1 MSLDKVLNR
10 PLFRQGALKKG
21 NLKPVR
27 ARIGMMMGAPTQNVT
42 GQTARNFPLALN
54 QQGFYGRNVRPFFQ
68 RLKADVRNFPS
79 TAKSQ
84 LTDMRLKGRSV
95 PFGMGGGLGG
105 ILGYEAL
112 YGGVSDLTTKLG
124 MQPGM
129 AKNIV
134 DFGVTTAG
142 SLTPVGRAIGL
153 GLTGLKA
160 ARAVGSPVADYF
172 LQKRGVK
179 KGDTRKA
186 LTVDLGE
193 PLFAD
198 AFRPR
203 NPEDLAKEVYK
214 KKDVDTRM
222 NIASGRGAG
231 SYPKIDELTQANNET
246 VVGNDKVVDLNKV
259 VQNTGIQT
267 ADSQGPQVTGD
278 ITGSIAPYIVDGG
291 LTGPVGAEPGAPMG
305 ADLPSSKPPAPVKE
319 TPEQVAQ
326 KTFNASQDGKGTE
339 QPIGGKRYTTNLIQR
354 AKEIRAEMGMEPE
367 GDTARSMFLSQLA
380 AGLMA
385 GTSKQ
390 RGLAGAVQI
399 FGQAL
404 GPAVSNY
411 GIMKLKQDELQNK
424 SMETYLGFAFDEMKL
439 FNDAAAGEPFGGE
452 LGIIQFIND
461 QGQTV
466 NVKGRQT
473 KGGTM
478 EFATGQVDRNGNEQY
493 AAVSSQADV
502 PGFGKVNQF
511 LDKKTVNT
519 ATMKI
524 GDTLSNRYKTFKIA
538 NDVLDT
544 IAQKP
549 KTVGPGGAIN
559 LFKTRF
565 GSALNDLGFSF
576 GGSKEDAR
584 GIAEAYRAQIEASD
598 MDEKTKEELLDKMN
612 FRKIYNNAVGR
623 VQSRSGGE
631 EITPEDLES
640 LAVAETTLVYAL
652 ANSFKDKDRLTARDV
667 AAAEKL
673 VNLFTLTRGSRSVQA
688 SIQAI
693 GQQLQ
698 DDITRYENDYRR
710 VGGLERT
717 LQNMRVQNKFRTQS
731 TDIADVFIKKLDEAG
746 LLEEFDK

>member
-1 MSLDKVLNR
+1 
-10 PLFRQGALKKG
+10 
-21 NLKPVR
+21 
-27 ARIGMMMGAPTQNVT
+27 
-42 GQTARNFPLALN
+42 
-54 QQGFYGRNVRPFFQ
+54 
-68 RLKADVRNFPS
+68 
-79 TAKSQ
+79 
-84 LTDMRLKGRSV
+84 
-95 PFGMGGGLGG
+95 
-105 ILGYEAL
+105 
-112 YGGVSDLTTKLG
+112 
-124 MQPGM
+124 
-129 AKNIV
+129 
-134 DFGVTTAG
+134 
-142 SLTPVGRAIGL
+142 
-153 GLTGLKA
+153 
-160 ARAVGSPVADYF
+160 
-172 LQKRGVK
+172 
-179 KGDTRKA
+179 
-186 LTVDLGE
+186 
-193 PLFAD
+193 
-198 AFRPR
+198 
-203 NPEDLAKEVYK
+203 
-214 KKDVDTRM
+214 
-222 NIASGRGAG
+222 
-231 SYPKIDELTQANNET
+231 
-246 VVGNDKVVDLNKV
+246 
-259 VQNTGIQT
+259 
-267 ADSQGPQVTGD
+267 
-278 ITGSIAPYIVDGG
+278 
-291 LTGPVGAEPGAPMG
+291 
-305 ADLPSSKPPAPVKE
+305 
-319 TPEQVAQ
+319 
-326 KTFNASQDGKGTE
+326 
-339 QPIGGKRYTTNLIQR
+339 
-354 AKEIRAEMGMEPE
+354 MGMEPE

-598 MDEKTKEELLDKMN
+598 MDEKSKKQLLKDTDFDKLY
-612 FRKIYNNAVGR
+612 RQAEKRIKKR
-623 VQSRSGGE
+623 VPGKVDAQ
-631 EITPEDLES
+631 TLES

-673 VNLFTLTRGSRSVQA
+673 VNLFTLTRGSRSVEA
-688 SIQAI
+688 SIKAI

-698 DDITRYENDYRR
+698 DDIIRYENDYRR
-710 VGGLERT
+710 VGGLEVT
-717 LQNMRVQNKFRTQS
+717 LQNMRTQNQFRLQS
-731 TDIADVFIKKLDEAG
+731 GNTVTDTFIKKLDDAG
-746 LLEEFDK
+746 LLEEFNK